1 MEPIDRPSTCIPSF
15 SGRARA
21 ALQQHQRRITL
32 LERDFHH
39 ADRVL
44 SGALTACD
52 GPSQYEMLS
61 AYLEAAQELRVSLQR
76 LESFLLQRL
85 VDPVGYVPAAG
96 GTADNELGAIP

>member
-1 MEPIDRPSTCIPSF
+1 MAATDRPATCVQTF
-15 SGRARA
+15 SGRARQ

-85 VDPVGYVPAAG
+85 GDPLAYVPAS
-96 GTADNELGAIP
+96 GTPEHEMQVTP